1 MKKVCIEP
9 LYFKSAGPV
18 ADHFFGYHVNRLAG
32 NRKEVSSAETNG
44 FDPSK
49 VQFPRQI

>member
-1 MKKVCIEP
+1 MTKVCIEP

-18 ADHFFGYHVNRLAG
+18 ADHFFGYHVNLLAE
-32 NRKEVSSAETNG
+32 NRKGVSSAEISG
-44 FDPSK
+44 IDRPK